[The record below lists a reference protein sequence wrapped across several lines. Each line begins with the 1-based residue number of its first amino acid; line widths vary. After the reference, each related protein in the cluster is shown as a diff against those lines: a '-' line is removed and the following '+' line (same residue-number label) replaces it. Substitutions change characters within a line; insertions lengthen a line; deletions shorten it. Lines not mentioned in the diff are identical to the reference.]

1 MMSFQNSTQ
10 TVDNV
15 FIFIVTISV
24 ALLAGIVITMIYFV
38 LRYSR
43 TRNPEPENI
52 KGNLLLEIIWVIIP
66 LVIVLAM
73 FFYGWKGFRF
83 MRIVPANALPVKAYA
98 RMWQWSFEYENGRT
112 TDRLIVPSGRPVKLI
127 ITSRDVL
134 HSLFI
139 PAFRIKEDAV
149 PGMLTHLWFLP
160 DGAGDY
166 DLFCSEYC
174 GTGHSSMITKV
185 QVISAEDFQKWYQE
199 GPKGRTGKVE
209 EGGAE
214 LLQKKGCLAC
224 HSTDGTRKIGPTF
237 KGLFGSKIMVLT
249 AGKEHEI
256 IADEE
261 YLRRSVMEPQADIVK
276 GFPPVMPPQKDSVSQ
291 EELSSIIEYI
301 KGLK

>member
-1 MMSFQNSTQ
+1 MDFRNSTQ
-10 TVDNV
+10 TVDSV
-15 FIFIVTISV
+15 FLFIVAISV
-24 ALLAGIVITMIYFV
+24 ALLAGIVVTMIYFV

-43 TRNPEPENI
+43 ERNPEPENI
-52 KGNLLLEIIWVIIP
+52 EGNLLLEIVWVIIP

-73 FFYGWKGFRF
+73 SFYGWKGFRF
-83 MRIVPANALPVKAYA
+83 MRTVPANALPVKAYGV
-98 RMWQWSFEYENGRT
+98 MWQWSFEYENGRT

-160 DGAGDY
+160 DSVGEF

-185 QVISAEDFQKWYQE
+185 QVVPAEEFRKWYLE
-199 GPKGRTGKVE
+199 GPEKKTGEVE
-209 EGGAE
+209 EDGAG

-224 HSTDGTRKIGPTF
+224 HSIDGTKKIGPTF
-237 KGLFGSKIMVLT
+237 KGLFGSRLVVVI

-261 YLRRSVMEPQADIVK
+261 YLRRAVMDPEADIVK
-276 GFPPVMPPQKDSVSQ
+276 GFPPVMPPQKDSVSRD
-291 EELSSIIEYI
+291 ELSSIIEYI